1 MKVSV
6 IIPIYNAEKNLNQCI
21 ESILKQTLTD
31 IEVVLIDD
39 GSTDGSADICKKY
52 VEQDSRVYY
61 YYKENE
67 GLAAARQDGM
77 DRSSGEYIGFVDS
90 DDWIESD
97 MYEKMYNAAKSCD
110 ADVVLCN
117 AFINE
122 ERIEPKDRIDEGKY
136 NVDSIKTDILPK
148 TIIRIDE
155 KGRRR
160 NIRWSNCL
168 RIYKRQTIEEYDI
181 SFNRAFRRCQDLPFT
196 LDNMLVAQ
204 NFYYLDEYLYHNRQ
218 DAGSLSRGYTNDMWN
233 LIKPLIQHINKS
245 LETRKDIDWR
255 ANNEASAFFLT
266 WDCIANEFK
275 KDAPKRY
282 VQKHIDEIVN
292 DPICQEGLDRIDGK
306 KLNDYF
312 YKVFYQNMKAKNAGK
327 LIRDY
332 RFYHSKFKNKI
343 LVPVIHKTTETKLY
357 KKIRKR

>member
-6 IIPIYNAEKNLNQCI
+6 IIPIYNAEKYLEQCI
-21 ESILKQTLTD
+21 QSVVNQTLKD
-31 IEVVLIDD
+31 VEIVLIDD
-39 GSTDGSADICKKY
+39 GSTDGSAKICKDFMK
-52 VEQDSRVYY
+52 QDSRITY

-67 GLAAARQDGM
+67 GLAAARQDGIE
-77 DRSSGEYIGFVDS
+77 RSLGQYIGFVDS
-90 DDWIESD
+90 DDWIEPD

-110 ADVVLCN
+110 GDVVLCN
-117 AFINE
+117 AFLND
-122 ERIEPKDRIDEGKY
+122 ERIESKDRINSGMY
-136 NVDSIKTDILPK
+136 NEYSIKKDILPK

-168 RIYKRQTIEEYDI
+168 RIYKRQMIEENNI
-181 SFNRAFRRCQDLPFT
+181 SFNRTFRRCQDLPFT
-196 LDNMLVAQ
+196 LDNMLVAKS
-204 NFYYLDEYLYHNRQ
+204 FYYLDEYLYHNRQ
-218 DAGSLSRGYTNDMWN
+218 DAGSLSRGYTKDMWN
-233 LIKPLIQHINKS
+233 LIKPLIQHINEALK
-245 LETRKDIDWR
+245 TRTDIDWK

-266 WDCIANEFK
+266 WDSIANEFK
-275 KDAPKRY
+275 KDAPKRL
-282 VQKHIDEIVN
+282 VKDHIFEIVN

-312 YKVFYQNMKAKNAGK
+312 YKVFYQNMKSKNAGK

-357 KKIRKR
+357 KIIRKR